1 MIQPVCEFT
10 VSPSL
15 PDALEDLRTLAFNL
29 RWAWNHD
36 SIELFRRLDDD
47 LWESSG
53 HNPVLMLGLIDQAQL
68 EAAASDQGFLAH
80 LDRVSRHLDEYMTKP
95 TWFDRTHERDA
106 EDVLTAYFSAEF
118 GLTECL
124 EIFAGGLGVLSG
136 DHLKSASDL
145 GLPLVGVGLLYQQ
158 GYFCQ
163 YLNDAGWQQ
172 ERREENDFYNLP
184 LALERDADGA
194 PLTIEVPYP
203 GRRVAAQIWRV
214 QVGRIR
220 LYLLDTNIPA
230 NASQKDRDI
239 TDNLY
244 GGDRELRIHQELMLG
259 VGGCRALEALGLAP
273 LVLHLNEGHPAFAA
287 LERIRQLVRDHGLS
301 FDQAREAAAAGMVF
315 TTHTPVPAGHDYF
328 APDLVLRYF
337 SDYAQEMGLAEQTF
351 LDLGREDPGDTQAP
365 FCMTTLGLRLTTRQ
379 NAVSRLHGETTR
391 RMWQGLW
398 PGVPRPEAP
407 ITHITNGVHFRS
419 WISKEMNTLYDRYLG
434 PRWREEPA
442 DREVWG
448 RAAHIAPEELWRTHA
463 RRRERLVAFVRRR
476 LCHQLERRGAPRS
489 AIQAADEV
497 LDPRALTI
505 GFARR
510 FATYKRAALLL
521 RDEARLDR
529 ILNDPER
536 PVQVI
541 YAGKAHPQDEAGKAL
556 IARIVAL
563 SEQERFRRRV
573 VFLEDY
579 GMAAARYLVQG
590 CDVWLN
596 TPRRPHEASGT
607 SGMKA
612 AANGVLNVSTLDGW
626 WAEAYAFDV
635 GWAIGRGEVYEDAA
649 YQDDIESHALY
660 DLLERDIVPMFY
672 DRAADGLPR
681 RWIERVKH
689 STEKLNSFFNTHR
702 MVKEYTERFYL
713 PAAEHFCALA
723 ADGMARAKAL
733 AAWKARVR
741 EAWPKIEIRTVEADL
756 PEAPTV
762 GDPVSATARV
772 DLGDLSPD
780 DVRVEFAMGQLDIE
794 GHIMAPQM
802 ARMSALGEK
811 EGVYTFQIDGVR
823 CENSGRHGY
832 TLRVLP
838 DHEDLVTPFLPGLI
852 AWARGETT

>member
-1 MIQPVCEFT
+1 MIKPVREFN
-10 VSPSL
+10 VAPSL
-15 PDALEDLRTLAFNL
+15 PDSVEGLRKVAYNL
-29 RWAWNHD
+29 RWAWHHD

-53 HNPVLMLGLIDQAQL
+53 HNPVLMLGSVDQTRL
-68 EAAASDQGFLAH
+68 EEASSDQGFLAH
-80 LDRVSRHLDEYMTKP
+80 LDRVIRKLDEYMAKA
-95 TWFDRTHERDA
+95 TWFHRAHESSDG
-106 EDVLTAYFSAEF
+106 EGLTAYFSAEF

-145 GLPLVGVGLLYQQ
+145 GVPLIGVGLLYQQ
-158 GYFCQ
+158 GYFRQ

-172 ERREENDFYNLP
+172 EQREENDFYNLP
-184 LALERDADGA
+184 LVLERDADGA
-194 PLTIEVPYP
+194 PLTIQVSYP
-203 GRRVAAQIWRV
+203 GRRVVAQIWRV

-230 NASQKDRDI
+230 NTAKKDRDI
-239 TDNLY
+239 TDELY
-244 GGDRELRIHQELMLG
+244 GGDRELRIQQELMLG
-259 VGGCRALEALGLAP
+259 IGGCRALKALGLAP
-273 LVLHLNEGHPAFAA
+273 QVFHLNEGHPAFAA
-287 LERIRQLVRDHGLS
+287 LERIRQLAQDHGLS
-301 FDQAREAAAAGMVF
+301 FAQAREAAAAAMVF
-315 TTHTPVPAGHDYF
+315 TTHTPVAAGHDYF
-328 APDLVLRYF
+328 SPDLVLRYF
-337 SDYAQEMGLAEQTF
+337 SDYVQEMGLDEQMF
-351 LDLGREDPGDTQAP
+351 LDLGREDPGNEEAP
-365 FCMTTLGLRLTTRQ
+365 FCMTTLALRLTTRQ
-379 NAVSRLHGETTR
+379 NGVSRLHGQTTR
-391 RMWQGLW
+391 RMWQVLW
-398 PGVPRPEAP
+398 PGVPQPEVP

-419 WISKEMNTLYDRYLG
+419 WISKEMNGLYDRYLG

-442 DREVWG
+442 EKGVWG
-448 RAAHIAPEELWRTHA
+448 RAAHIAPGELWRTHE

-476 LCHQLERRGAPRS
+476 LRQQLERRGVPRTT
-489 AIQAADEV
+489 IQAADEV
-497 LDPRALTI
+497 LDPQALTI

-521 RDEARLDR
+521 RDEERLAS
-529 ILNDPER
+529 ILNDPEH

-541 YAGKAHPQDEAGKAL
+541 YAGKAHPRDEAGKKL
-556 IARIVAL
+556 IARIVEL
-563 SEQERFRRRV
+563 SGQERFRRRV

-626 WAEAYAFDV
+626 WAEAYTFDV
-635 GWAIGRGEVYEDAA
+635 GWAIGRGEVYDDAE
-649 YQDDIESHALY
+649 YQDDVESHALY
-660 DLLERDIVPMFY
+660 DLLERDVVPMFY
-672 DRAADGLPR
+672 DRGPDGLPR

-689 STEKLNSFFNTHR
+689 SIEKLNSFFNTHR

-713 PAAEHFCALA
+713 PTAQHFRALA

-741 EAWPKIEIRTVEADL
+741 ATWPGIEIRAVEADL
-756 PEAPTV
+756 PEEPKV
-762 GDPVSATARV
+762 GDPVSATAHV
-772 DLGDLSPD
+772 DLGDLTPD
-780 DVRVEFAMGQLDIE
+780 DVRVEFTMGQLDVE
-794 GHIMAPQM
+794 GHIIAPQVS
-802 ARMSALGEK
+802 RMSAVGGE
-811 EGVYTFQIDGVR
+811 EGVYTFRIDEVR

-832 TLRVLP
+832 TLRLLP

-852 AWARGETT
+852 AWAEGEAT